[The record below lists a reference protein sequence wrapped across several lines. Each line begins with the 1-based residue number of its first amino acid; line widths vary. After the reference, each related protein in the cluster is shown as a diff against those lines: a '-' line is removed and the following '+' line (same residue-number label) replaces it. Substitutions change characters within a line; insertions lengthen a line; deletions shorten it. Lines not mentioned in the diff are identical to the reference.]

1 MSGPRTT
8 SVMTDRFAS
17 RAPHR
22 RKGLFA
28 AALVGCVVAGVFHS
42 VGPARAASYAHQVHA
57 RAATAIHLEQ
67 PAGLAIAPNGD
78 LIIADQQLNEVLVR
92 LPSGTLQVIAGTGKA
107 GFSGDGGLAIDAQ
120 LHGPDA
126 LALGSN
132 GTIYVNDE
140 GNDRVRAL
148 LPNGRITTVAGTGGT
163 GGTHISVG
171 SLATKVAM
179 APSDV
184 TIGPHGRL
192 YLATANDVVELS
204 ASGVIASVI
213 NLTKTPGVTLRY
225 PQCDPESIAFDR
237 SWDLFVGCGN
247 SRELIKRTTRGHYE
261 TIEASY
267 RPHDFPGMA
276 FSEGGALLIVN
287 YEVLFGVIDK
297 HATPLIGLNTFAHP
311 VVCVPSGIAV
321 STNGTIYTD
330 CQSGDGFDTG
340 AGLAKITPGGAVVLL
355 RLWKEQ

>member
-1 MSGPRTT
+1 MA
-8 SVMTDRFAS
+8 DRNFS
-17 RAPHR
+17 RAFQY
-22 RKGLFA
+22 RKVLAALTLVGFFVAPALSIASAASSASHAYRA
-28 AALVGCVVAGVFHS
+28 AAHAGS
-42 VGPARAASYAHQVHA
+42 
-57 RAATAIHLEQ
+57 AIHLEQ
-67 PAGLAIAPNGD
+67 PAGLATAPNGD

-92 LPSGTLQVIAGTGKA
+92 LPSGTLQVIAGTGTA

-120 LHGPDA
+120 LRGPNAVA
-126 LALGSN
+126 LATN
-132 GTIYVNDE
+132 GTIYVNDQ

-148 LPNGRITTVAGTGGT
+148 LPNGRITTLAGTGRI
-163 GGTHISVG
+163 GGTHVKLG
-171 SLATKVAM
+171 SLANTVAM

-204 ASGVIASVI
+204 GSGTIANVI

-225 PQCDPESIAFDR
+225 SQCDPESIAFDPTGN
-237 SWDLFVGCGN
+237 LFVGCGN
-247 SRELIKRTTRGHYE
+247 SRELIERTSEGHFK
-261 TIEASY
+261 TVEAHY

-276 FSEGGALLIVN
+276 FTKGGALLIVN
-287 YEVLFGVIDK
+287 GEVLFGVIDD
-297 HATPLIGLNTFAHP
+297 HATPLIGLTTFPHS

-340 AGLAKITPGGAVVLL
+340 AGLAKITPGGGIVLL